1 MDRVIGGVSCCEEIM
16 TKLELQER
24 AIRPFHV
31 NVPEINRKGDGMN

>member
-16 TKLELQER
+16 TKLELQET

-31 NVPEINRKGDGMN
+31 NVP